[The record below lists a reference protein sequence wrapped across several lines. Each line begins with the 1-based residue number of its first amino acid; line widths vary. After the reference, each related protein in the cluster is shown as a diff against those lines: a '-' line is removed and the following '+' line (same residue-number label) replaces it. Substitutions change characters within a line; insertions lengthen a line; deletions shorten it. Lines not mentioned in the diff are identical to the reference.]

1 MFTNLFKPTIP
12 NSDCQ
17 RINWRAVGQFVGDV
31 IAAISIFATGYML
44 LLIGHG
50 LGLN

>member
-1 MFTNLFKPTIP
+1 MFMNLSKPTIT
-12 NSDCQ
+12 NGDCP
-17 RINWRAVGQFVGDV
+17 RINWRAVVDFVGDL
-31 IAAISIFATGYML
+31 IGTISIFATGYML